1 MTRLN
6 NLVMVIG
13 SEGIDLRFK
22 LSRLVQSLCSLHACF
37 LKFNEHQNHLEG
49 LFEPKLPD
57 LTSRVSDLVCGGA
70 KEFACL
76 TGSQVMLLLQPQ
88 DLSLSEH
95 HCSEPS
101 QGL

>member
-1 MTRLN
+1 M
-6 NLVMVIG
+6 
-13 SEGIDLRFK
+13 RFK
-22 LSRLVQSLCSLHACF
+22 LSRLVQSLCSILSYF

-49 LFEPKLPD
+49 LLEPKLPD
-57 LTSRVSDLVCGGA
+57 LTSRVSVSVCGGA

-101 QGL
+101 RGL